1 MEQDLEV
8 LRVNQELMAP
18 QAFKEQMVLL
28 VRQVQQEILVPQ
40 VNQDLKEPVVCQ
52 VPKVFREL

>member
-18 QAFKEQMVLL
+18 QDFKEQMVLL